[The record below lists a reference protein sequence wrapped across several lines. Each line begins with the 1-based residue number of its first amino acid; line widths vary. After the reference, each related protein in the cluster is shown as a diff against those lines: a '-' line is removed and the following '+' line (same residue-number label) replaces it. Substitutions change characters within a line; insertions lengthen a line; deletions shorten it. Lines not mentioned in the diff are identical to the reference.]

1 MDFYVW
7 YRVERDDADTET
19 AVRGMMARLACR
31 SGIAGQLLKKRGD
44 PRLWMEVYRD
54 VADPEGFQRLMA
66 QKADEFD
73 LGMFIDGDRRVEAFQ
88 EEGSATPRCST
99 PS

>member
-1 MDFYVW
+1 
-7 YRVERDDADTET
+7 
-19 AVRGMMARLACR
+19 
-31 SGIAGQLLKKRGD
+31 
-44 PRLWMEVYRD
+44 MEVYRD